1 MEEAEQNR
9 YVAQLKVEFD
19 SCDTTATGYLDQDEL
34 TTLCHKLH
42 LDAHLPLLLDTLL
55 GEQRNARVNFEE
67 FKEGFVSVLSRS
79 LDISTSEEDSSYME
93 PVVPE
98 EVKPKFVKGTKRY
111 GRRSRPDSQPELQ
124 LSSASD
130 EPPFRT
136 NQDSPLPGVRRAKLR
151 RSTSL
156 ESVESLKSDEET
168 GSQKGNI
175 LSDLDVRGQ
184 QVCWKEEISDPP
196 EKVIAGQMKEMWD
209 ELGGGGGGGGGGIR
223 KGGEVSLVCE
233 HLGLQHLD
241 SQELEAL
248 LRKSD
253 ADWDGRVGLRKIL
266 CGAEPVGP
274 SPISSSTPVRPSVT
288 QRGAQKVE
296 EGRLV
301 RSTSP
306 SLLSATVGQR
316 LLSQLDD
323 GTGSTSP
330 EQVITLWSE
339 EGIHNSRNVLQTLDF
354 SLEEK
359 LSLVDLTLALDN
371 ELLVSGN
378 GIHQAALIS
387 YKNEI
392 QYLQLQAEQASR
404 ERDKVKTDLDRA
416 DRRNLQLVREVDD
429 HHTTMETLNQTKI
442 RELEQEFRDRLT
454 ALRSESELE
463 SEVLLQ
469 QAERDRVKLQEE
481 VKLLRLQEVSLQGE
495 LCCSKQEKRCLEEE
509 VTQVKMKL
517 CEAETC
523 VSRLQRELDQL
534 LQDKYGSLDPAS
546 AGLKQEEHFS
556 KVIREYEH
564 QCREL
569 QDKNDELSSELL
581 KSLAGSRKSR
591 RSSALDWS
599 SCRSLTIESDSDDT
613 DLKRGSSPLSSRK
626 PPLSHDQNN
635 LGSLESLG
643 GPAISIET
651 ELAMEQ
657 LRQKHSQEIQD
668 LKIQL
673 ETKVNFYE
681 RSLEL
686 MKQNMEIERKDICQS
701 FKLEISELEEQR
713 TQAEE
718 TLRELEEKLQK
729 EIQKKNVD
737 QEWRVQREQVEME
750 QNFALEISHLV
761 QRLTSEK
768 DQLEAE
774 LKLKMDQ
781 EVMSVRVEMEEQIS
795 QMKLQHMEAHQC
807 LLHQLHQ
814 GRWQLEENQSEKL
827 QNEERLCNE
836 RRKMKE
842 CNMGEVC
849 KLKEGISSLQ
859 EALMRTQDTEEES
872 CQRCSESEAE
882 LEQVRSQSGRLESE
896 LRDCPTH
903 CTELEVKLEANLNIL
918 ESQRVFNQRL
928 SSDKCLLEEEVV
940 VLRSREEVLHVE
952 MSQLR
957 QELKQQ
963 KEESENSSWLSNGVI
978 QQETKLRTKEQTA
991 DGVRPEL
998 DVMRSNTKH
1007 DSTLTSELVSLRT
1020 DRARLVQDLK
1030 DQAMVVDMLQ
1040 LELDS
1045 ITEEVVKRRSAEECL
1060 QVALKEEQASRAE
1073 LQSSLDEKDERIIC
1087 LSQERS
1093 CYVRMAD
1100 QLSTQIV
1107 EMEAEICNL
1116 QDHIRSQSVQLDHMP
1131 DLLHE
1136 LQEQL
1141 ETKSSEVERLRL
1153 ELTDSAELLNQAE
1166 VRSEEVTSRL
1176 EMKEKE
1182 LCLVMEEA
1190 EKHLAELQQALR
1202 ETRAELQRVEEAYEG
1217 EKSKMKEHLME
1228 MEKLVITLEMVM
1240 DPASP
1245 HRTQL
1250 EEAQAEKG
1258 VLKEKLAVLQQEIQR
1273 LEEDLAKKKKNL
1285 DEMERQHEKSREE
1298 EERLY
1303 KENSKYRN
1311 EVLDLSNR
1319 NLQLSNENSELSAHL
1334 HGDQEAVLMLRE
1346 RLETV
1351 SREQEEQ
1358 DAKVRQLQE
1367 LLAKQERE
1375 NLHLQKE
1382 RELMEREMNVCKEK
1396 LESKL
1401 SAVALKQQRTE
1412 EENSRLVLQTKK
1424 RDQQVEKLEGSLCSM
1439 DSEVEQLRTQLHAVI
1454 QEKDHHAQEVASQQ
1468 RNLQEAQE
1476 KVEELEANMRRLN
1489 REKEAQSSAALQEDR
1504 HNLHL
1509 QSHEL
1514 LQKTLDVNALCCSD
1528 V

>member
-781 EVMSVRVEMEEQIS
+781 EVMSVR
-795 QMKLQHMEAHQC
+795 
-807 LLHQLHQ
+807 
-814 GRWQLEENQSEKL
+814 
-827 QNEERLCNE
+827 
-836 RRKMKE
+836 
-842 CNMGEVC
+842 
-849 KLKEGISSLQ
+849 
-859 EALMRTQDTEEES
+859 
-872 CQRCSESEAE
+872 
-882 LEQVRSQSGRLESE
+882 
-896 LRDCPTH
+896 
-903 CTELEVKLEANLNIL
+903 
-918 ESQRVFNQRL
+918 
-928 SSDKCLLEEEVV
+928 
-940 VLRSREEVLHVE
+940 
-952 MSQLR
+952 
-957 QELKQQ
+957 
-963 KEESENSSWLSNGVI
+963 
-978 QQETKLRTKEQTA
+978 
-991 DGVRPEL
+991 
-998 DVMRSNTKH
+998 
-1007 DSTLTSELVSLRT
+1007 
-1020 DRARLVQDLK
+1020 
-1030 DQAMVVDMLQ
+1030 
-1040 LELDS
+1040 
-1045 ITEEVVKRRSAEECL
+1045 
-1060 QVALKEEQASRAE
+1060 
-1073 LQSSLDEKDERIIC
+1073 
-1087 LSQERS
+1087 
-1093 CYVRMAD
+1093 
-1100 QLSTQIV
+1100 
-1107 EMEAEICNL
+1107 
-1116 QDHIRSQSVQLDHMP
+1116 
-1131 DLLHE
+1131 
-1136 LQEQL
+1136 
-1141 ETKSSEVERLRL
+1141 
-1153 ELTDSAELLNQAE
+1153 
-1166 VRSEEVTSRL
+1166 
-1176 EMKEKE
+1176 
-1182 LCLVMEEA
+1182 
-1190 EKHLAELQQALR
+1190 
-1202 ETRAELQRVEEAYEG
+1202 
-1217 EKSKMKEHLME
+1217 
-1228 MEKLVITLEMVM
+1228 
-1240 DPASP
+1240 
-1245 HRTQL
+1245 TQL

-1514 LQKTLDVNALCCSD
+1514 LQKMSEMENLNQQMENLTTKQYQMETDRNRLEEQAQKAESALKLVQARHSR
-1528 V
+1528 VLEEVREQAVVGSREQREVLLARLEEEQKRSRQLEENLQLQTQTAGTQLSLQQEQYEKVLVSLQHRVEEVETKLQAVRLVLQEKIQQLKEQLSKNTKSNMLVKELYMENSQLVKALQVTEQRQKTAEKKNLQLEEKIMALNKLLREIVPTSLVT